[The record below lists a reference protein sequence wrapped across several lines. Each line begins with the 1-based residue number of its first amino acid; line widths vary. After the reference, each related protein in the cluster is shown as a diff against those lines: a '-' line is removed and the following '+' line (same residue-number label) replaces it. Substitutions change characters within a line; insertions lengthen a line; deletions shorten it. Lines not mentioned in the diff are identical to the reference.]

1 MQARTQ
7 TNFELNRPAL
17 VLLFAVWCGF
27 LAGFAEAFGL
37 GVAKF
42 YFGRFIP
49 KSPHVLWMAPLSTAF
64 LFGIVALIIILLA
77 KRWSSLLDFRLI
89 VPTFVTLSYWNV
101 LFLYTGLDKF
111 AGLILSAGLGVQTYR
126 FLKPYRQLFTHM
138 VRWTTPWIAGLV
150 LLSALFIHGW
160 QQWTER
166 RVLANLPPA
175 SASASNVL
183 LIVLDTVRAHNLSA
197 YGYPRRTS
205 PNLERLAKS
214 GMLFTRA
221 YSTASW
227 TFPSHASMFT
237 GRFPSELS
245 IGWKNA
251 LSDRYTTLAEALSE
265 RGYVTAGFVANT
277 IYCGYQTGLS
287 RGFAHY
293 EDYPLSIGQIFI
305 SSSLGEAIANLYWL
319 RRIIKNYELLAS
331 NKTAD
336 RINESFLD
344 WVSRQNQRPFFAFLN
359 YMDAHVPYLPPD
371 PFRLKF
377 GPERRRQNMW
387 LFPEWKL
394 SAEEIQTELDAYD
407 GAIAHLDYQ
416 LGLLFEQLEKRGVL
430 RNTLVI
436 ITADHGEEFAE
447 HEVLGHGHSLYL
459 LSLHVPLLIAFP
471 GQVTPGQ
478 IHEAVSLRDLPAT
491 ILDLLNLEGPIQF
504 PGKSLARYWKGVR
517 GGVVTQSPVLSQLDF
532 ASNLPE
538 WYPVSKGNMQ
548 SLTTDHYHYIKNGD
562 GEEEIYDLQ
571 HDPWE
576 KHNLIHLEE
585 SAGLLQQFRL
595 SLVQV
600 QRVNYQWNGAGE

>member
-7 TNFELNRPAL
+7 TNFELNRPAP

-27 LAGFAEAFGL
+27 LAGFAEAFAL

-42 YFGRFIP
+42 YLGRFVP

-77 KRWSSLLDFRLI
+77 RRWSSLLDFRLI
-89 VPTFVTLSYWNV
+89 VPTFVTLSFWNV
-101 LFLYTGLDKF
+101 LFVYVGLDKF

-126 FLKPYRQLFTHM
+126 FLKPYRQPFIHM
-138 VRWTTPWIAGLV
+138 VRWTTPWIVGLV
-150 LLSALFIHGW
+150 IFSALFVHGW
-160 QQWTER
+160 QQWAER

-175 SASASNVL
+175 FGSASNVL
-183 LIVLDTVRAHNLSA
+183 LIVLDTVRAHNLST
-197 YGYPRRTS
+197 YGYARRTS
-205 PNLERLAKS
+205 PNLDRLAKS

-227 TFPSHASMFT
+227 TFPAHASMFT

-245 IGWKNA
+245 IGWKEA
-251 LSDRYTTLAEALSE
+251 LPRRYSTLAEALSE

-277 IYCGYQTGLS
+277 LYCGYQTGLS

-293 EDYPLSIGQIFI
+293 EDYPLSIGEIFR
-305 SSSLGEAIANLYWL
+305 SSSLGQVIADLYWP
-319 RRIIKNYELLAS
+319 RRIIKNYEVLAS

-336 RINESFLD
+336 TINESFLH
-344 WVSRQNQRPFFAFLN
+344 WLSRQDQRPFFVFLN
-359 YMDAHVPYLPPD
+359 YMDAHAPYLPPD

-377 GPERRRQNMW
+377 GPERRRENMW
-387 LFPEWKL
+387 QFHEWKL

-416 LGLLFEQLEKRGVL
+416 LGQLFEELEKRGAL

-447 HEVLGHGHSLYL
+447 HGVIGHGNSLYH

-471 GQVTPGQ
+471 ERVLPGT
-478 IHEAVSLRDLPAT
+478 IEEPVSLRDLPAT
-491 ILDLLNLEGPIQF
+491 IFDLLNLESGSQF
-504 PGKSLARYWKGVR
+504 PGESLARYWKALG
-517 GGVVTQSPVLSQLDF
+517 GGVEAQSPVLSQLDF

-548 SLTTDHYHYIKNGD
+548 SLMTDRYHYIKNGD
-562 GEEEIYDLQ
+562 GQEEIYDLQ
-571 HDPWE
+571 NDPGE
-576 KHNLIHLEE
+576 KRNLIRLED
-585 SAGLLQQFRL
+585 SAGILQQFRL
-595 SLVQV
+595 SLA
-600 QRVNYQWNGAGE
+600 RAAGQLSMEASR